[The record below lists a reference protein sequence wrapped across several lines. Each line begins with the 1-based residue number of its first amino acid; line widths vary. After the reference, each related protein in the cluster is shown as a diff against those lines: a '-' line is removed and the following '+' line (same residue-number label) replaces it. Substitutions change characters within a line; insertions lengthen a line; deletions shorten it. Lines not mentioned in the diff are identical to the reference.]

1 MNNTKR
7 YVPSALDGT
16 KTAENLRA
24 AFEKEAI
31 NFAKG
36 SIFSSSAQKDGNMG
50 AKKVLDEQ
58 ADNDRRLAELWL
70 SYLDEIDDTLENL
83 SGLSAAK
90 SMLSSEY
97 YPVIAEIADEEGFE
111 EIGEKLR
118 LAGFAKSNHSKALDG
133 EQEKLLR
140 PETVYSQSAD
150 TPWLCTA
157 CGYIVKGNTPP
168 ERCPLCSYPSEY
180 FEKKQISE

>member
-50 AKKVLDEQ
+50 AKKVLAEQ
-58 ADNDRRLAELWL
+58 ADNDKRLAELWL

-83 SGLSAAK
+83 SELSSAK
-90 SMLSSEY
+90 NMLSQEY

-118 LAGFAKSNHSKALDG
+118 LAGFAKSNHSRAL
-133 EQEKLLR
+133 ETEHEKLIR
-140 PETVYSQSAD
+140 SDAVYAESPD

-168 ERCPLCSYPSEY
+168 DRCPLCSYPSEY
-180 FEKKQISE
+180 FEKMHIQE